1 MSRRRRR
8 RRRSSSKRPA
18 GLNKQADALKL
29 ARVAPAR
36 LPSLLWPGLAAAG
49 KLARGSGRSSRA
61 SLFPA
66 NKLRLAGRR
75 SASSARAPLPIRV
88 LDFQQ
93 QPATATSTEAQPSP
107 PENCQPQPVKAIAF
121 GRPKTN
127 TTRFWASESR
137 MLQPKA
143 RLS

>member
-1 MSRRRRR
+1 MSRRR

-93 QPATATSTEAQPSP
+93 Q
-107 PENCQPQPVKAIAF
+107 QPQPKLSPR
-121 GRPKTN
+121 RPKTV
-127 TTRFWASESR
+127 SR
-137 MLQPKA
+137 SLSKQSLLAGQRPTQLAFGPARAGCCNPK
-143 RLS
+143 LG